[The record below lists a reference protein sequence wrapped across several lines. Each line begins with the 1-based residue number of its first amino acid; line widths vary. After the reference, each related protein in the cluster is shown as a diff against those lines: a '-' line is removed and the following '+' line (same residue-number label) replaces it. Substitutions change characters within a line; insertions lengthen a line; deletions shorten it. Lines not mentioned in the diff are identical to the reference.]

1 MQGGLE
7 ERLSRIPSQKNVPG
21 GGIGW
26 AWWQEWGVFVCVCVH
41 VCAWAGQSR
50 SSLLSITGLCS
61 LTPRLLHPPANSL
74 LQSLSVVEAYYGWPS
89 VRKKKKYIL
98 VKETINFR
106 LWEHS
111 LPYGRWNR
119 TRTQAIPKEV
129 EREGGGGWSF
139 ISSHRIP
146 RVGRDHKDQRVQLLT
161 QLMSYWCSAC
171 FLWFIVIILKS
182 HS

>member
-21 GGIGW
+21 GGIDW

-74 LQSLSVVEAYYGWPS
+74 LQSLSVVEAHY
-89 VRKKKKYIL
+89 
-98 VKETINFR
+98 
-106 LWEHS
+106 
-111 LPYGRWNR
+111 
-119 TRTQAIPKEV
+119 
-129 EREGGGGWSF
+129 
-139 ISSHRIP
+139 
-146 RVGRDHKDQRVQLLT
+146 D
-161 QLMSYWCSAC
+161 
-171 FLWFIVIILKS
+171 
-182 HS
+182 